1 MNRDAMIAIT
11 AAVVLFVLPLTVAI
25 VSTDTAVVHEHPC
38 VHEPNLPDLIDQVR
52 PAIVHIAKL
61 GVCQGSGFIIDAAG
75 IIVTAKHVSD
85 SAPADYTVTLDNGDT
100 FAVKYVLEDRENDC
114 TFMQLEGPNTPLPYL
129 PIGQGSD
136 PRPGTLVVIAG
147 SPLGYDNFNTFS
159 TGIVSAVGRD
169 LYHRQ
174 GWGQEKRY
182 DWHVMLQTTAPAF
195 PGNSGGAVL
204 NTQGE
209 VIGILVAG
217 QAAEL
222 NFAVPASRF
231 RTAVRAAKE
240 WMALARLRVVQPD
253 DSPEPQPT
261 FDPYRHGDY

>member
-1 MNRDAMIAIT
+1 MKRYTLIGILAT
-11 AAVVLFVLPLTVAI
+11 AVLFVLPLTVAV
-25 VSTDTAVVHEHPC
+25 VSTDTAVVHERPC
-38 VHEPNLPDLIDQVR
+38 ANEPNLPDLIDQVR
-52 PAIVHIAKL
+52 PAVVHIAKL
-61 GVCQGSGFIIDAAG
+61 GVCQGSGFIIDATG

-100 FAVKYVLEDRENDC
+100 YPVKYVLEDRENDC
-114 TFMQLEGPNTPLPYL
+114 TFMQLEGHNAPFSYL
-129 PIGQGSD
+129 PISQGSD

-169 LYHRQ
+169 LYHRK

-182 DWHVMLQTTAPAF
+182 DWHVMLQTTSPAF

-204 NTQGE
+204 NMRGE

-217 QAAEL
+217 QAETL

-231 RTAVRAAKE
+231 RTAVQAAKE
-240 WMALARLRVVQPD
+240 WMRLARLRVVQPD
-253 DSPEPQPT
+253 DSPEPQPM
-261 FDPYRHGDY
+261 FEPYRHGDY